1 MAFQLKHFAYPHPL
15 FGRSKAEKSLE
26 KYKDSVYYLW
36 WEFLKRCSDYEQC
49 CKSGGKGKLR
59 HLYDD
64 FGDVYATDFKTWW
77 QTNSRGS
84 VLFAEEVP
92 PKFEVISDHSAFT
105 KDSQIVYLRVP
116 LMLPKRYLTKQ
127 FQEILNKHHQ
137 GKRGVRTNKN
147 STAKY
152 PITGHVD
159 TWALQKCLAVYDA
172 RNVLPKKPMWQIALD
187 CKVVSTKSMAINP
200 KTGEPMSGDKLVF
213 ANTVNRLLRKAEKII
228 KGTAEGRFPVL
239 K

>member
-1 MAFQLKHFAYPHPL
+1 MVFKLRHFAYPHPL
-15 FGRSKAEKSLE
+15 FGRSKSEKSLE
-26 KYKDSVYYLW
+26 RYKDSVYYLW

-49 CKSGGKGKLR
+49 CKSGGKGKLKN
-59 HLYDD
+59 LYAD
-64 FGDVYATDFKTWW
+64 FGNLFESDFKTWW

-84 VLFAEEVP
+84 DLFAEEVP
-92 PKFEVISDHSAFT
+92 PTFEVISDPSEM
-105 KDSQIVYLRVP
+105 DENPQIVYLRVP

-127 FQEILNKHHQ
+127 FQEILNKHHK
-137 GKRGVRTNKN
+137 GKRGIRTNKN

-159 TWALQKCLAVYDA
+159 TLALQKSLAVYDA
-172 RNVLPKKPMWQIALD
+172 RRAEPKKPMWQIALD
-187 CKVVSTKSMAINP
+187 CKVVSTRDMAINQ

-228 KGTAEGRFPVL
+228 KGTAEGKFPVL